1 MSIKFEDTKGVIRS
15 HNSKNV
21 QMTQWPKKT
30 YKRTN
35 EDLFTKLYAV
45 NYFIKVC
52 YGAKTYECTHF
63 TRMILIKFK
72 L

>member
-15 HNSKNV
+15 RIYRRRADNTMAKENV
-21 QMTQWPKKT
+21 QKDEQRSI
-30 YKRTN
+30 YK
-35 EDLFTKLYAV
+35 V
-45 NYFIKVC
+45 NDFIKVC

-72 L
+72 I